1 VDFLLRE
8 WLTARFPTS
17 RRDGMELPVV
27 DPIATIL
34 EIAAVMTRARS
45 PLVTVAGKNQPL
57 LGALTLDMMLDRM
70 LGA

>member
-1 VDFLLRE
+1 
-8 WLTARFPTS
+8 
-17 RRDGMELPVV
+17 MELPVV

-70 LGA
+70 LGT